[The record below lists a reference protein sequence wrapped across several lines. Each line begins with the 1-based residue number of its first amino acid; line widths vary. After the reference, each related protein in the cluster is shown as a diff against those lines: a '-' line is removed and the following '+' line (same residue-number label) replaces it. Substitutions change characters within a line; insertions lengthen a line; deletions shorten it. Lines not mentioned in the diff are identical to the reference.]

1 MLQEA
6 AAFVYD
12 IKDKKE
18 LSKFTAHSIRV
29 GACVN
34 LHSQCET
41 GENIKFRLRW
51 RSDAFMMYLKIIIV
65 LARKY
70 RDLLRNS

>member
-34 LHSQCET
+34 LHSQGQS

-51 RSDAFMMYLKIIIV
+51 RSDAFMMYLKNII
-65 LARKY
+65 ASAERHM
-70 RDLLRNS
+70 DL

>member
-18 LSKFTAHSIRV
+18 LSKFTAYSVRV

-34 LHSQCET
+34 LHSQGES

-51 RSDAFMMYLKIIIV
+51 RSDSFMMYLRNII
-65 LARKY
+65 
-70 RDLLRNS
+70 RDLLRNAQTQK

>member
-1 MLQEA
+1 LLQEA

-12 IKDKKE
+12 IKDKKQ

-34 LHSQCET
+34 LYSQGES

-51 RSDAFMMYLKIIIV
+51 RSDAFMMYLRNIIA
-65 LARKY
+65 LAERH
-70 RDLLRNS
+70 RDLLRNA

>member
-6 AAFVYD
+6 ASIVYN

-29 GACVN
+29 GACVI
-34 LHSQCET
+34 LHSQNVSTED
-41 GENIKFRLRW
+41 IKFRLGW
-51 RSDAFMMYLKIIIV
+51 RSDAFRIY
-65 LARKY
+65 
-70 RDLLRNS
+70 LRNIVALAEQHMKILRKA